1 MLVWSYRFFPAKL
14 IMRSAKVSVFAGKQN
29 TRSEWWGLTIAGVAL
44 LSLCVMT
51 GTPVF
56 AQQAP
61 KVSSP
66 DTVITTETDRD
77 VDTPRAQAALAEG
90 RDAKRRGDLL
100 AAVRAYQVAFLY
112 AADGSYIRTEARDE
126 LDFHLP
132 LMRVQQVLVLGDR
145 AEAITIVRRLRDF
158 HAGNPERYQMLGG
171 ILANLER
178 TDFNPKAAP
187 AEPDARSTIN
197 EVGKVLEQFRAEHNR
212 YPRGYQELNSVL
224 PAGKAPLTDFEI
236 ARYAPVGS
244 GFSLEIRSK
253 KNPLRTYELNRTGL
267 LR

>member
-1 MLVWSYRFFPAKL
+1 ML
-14 IMRSAKVSVFAGKQN
+14 IMRSARVSAFADRQN
-29 TRSEWWGLTIAGVAL
+29 TRPDSRGFTTAGVAL
-44 LSLCVMT
+44 LSLCILISA
-51 GTPVF
+51 PVF
-56 AQQAP
+56 AQKAP
-61 KVSSP
+61 GVSTP
-66 DTVITTETDRD
+66 DTVITTETDRE

-90 RDAKRRGDLL
+90 REAKRRGDLL
-100 AAVRAYQVAFLY
+100 AAIRAYQVAFLY

-145 AEAITIVRRLRDF
+145 AEAITIVQRLRDF

-178 TDFNPKAAP
+178 ADFNPKAAP
-187 AEPDARSTIN
+187 AEPDARSTII
-197 EVGKVLEQFRAEHNR
+197 EIGKVLEQFRAEHDR
-212 YPRGYQELNSVL
+212 YPRGYQELNSIL
-224 PAGKAPLTDFEI
+224 PAGQAPLTDFEI

-253 KNPLRTYELNRTGL
+253 KNPLQTYELNRTGL